1 MRYPFIR
8 DHADEYPIRTMC
20 RVLEV
25 SPSGYYAWSKR
36 PESKRA
42 RENRRILTEIKA
54 IFTRFKERYG
64 SPRVLKELRKREIF
78 CDIKRVARL
87 MAQNDLRARQRRK
100 YKATTDSKH
109 DFPVAPN
116 LLDRQFDATAP
127 DQIWLADITYIQ
139 TIEGWL
145 YLAFILDMFSRR
157 IVGWS
162 TSTSLS
168 RRLAIDALMMAIWRR
183 RPPVGM
189 IHHSDRGVQY
199 ASDDYQAILDA
210 HGVVCSMSRKG
221 DCWDNA
227 PAESFISTL
236 RMEELFGKEKLTR
249 EQINALLFDY
259 IEAFY
264 NFERLHS
271 SLGYLSPVEFERM
284 ARVA

>member
-8 DHADEYPIRTMC
+8 DHTDEYPIRTMC

-25 SPSGYYAWSKR
+25 SASGYYAWCKR
-36 PESKRA
+36 PESERT

-64 SPRVLKELRKREIF
+64 SPRVHKELQKLGIF
-78 CDIKRVARL
+78 CNIKPVERL
-87 MAQNDLRARQRRK
+87 MAENGLRARQRRK
-100 YKATTDSKH
+100 YRITTDSRH
-109 DFPVAPN
+109 DYLVAPN
-116 LLDRQFDATAP
+116 ILDRQFAATAP
-127 DQIWLADITYIQ
+127 NQIWLSDITYIP

-145 YLAFILDMFSRR
+145 YLAFVLDMFSRR

-162 TSTSLS
+162 TSTSLHS
-168 RRLAIDALMMAIWRR
+168 KLAIDALMMAIWRR
-183 RPPVGM
+183 RPSSGL

-199 ASDDYQAILDA
+199 ASDDYQTILDA
-210 HGVVCSMSRKG
+210 HGIVCSMSKKG

-236 RMEELFGKEKLTR
+236 RLEELFGKETLTR
-249 EQINALLFDY
+249 KQINALLFDY
-259 IEAFY
+259 IEVFY

-271 SLGYLSPVEFERM
+271 SLSYLSPVEFERM

>member
-25 SPSGYYAWSKR
+25 SSSGYYAWRKR
-36 PESKRA
+36 PESRRA
-42 RENRRILTEIKA
+42 CENRRILTEIKA
-54 IFTRFKERYG
+54 IFAHFKGRYG
-64 SPRVLKELRKREIF
+64 SPRVLKELLKREIF
-78 CDIKRVARL
+78 CNIKRVERL
-87 MAQNDLRARQRRK
+87 MSQNDLRARQKRK
-100 YKATTDSKH
+100 YKATTDSGH
-109 DFPVAPN
+109 VLPVAPN

-127 DQIWLADITYIQ
+127 DQIWLADITYIP

-168 RRLAIDALMMAIWRR
+168 RQLAIDALMMAIWRR
-183 RPPVGM
+183 RPPVGL

-210 HGVVCSMSRKG
+210 HGLVCSMSRKG

-249 EQINALLFDY
+249 VQINVLLFDY
-259 IEAFY
+259 IETFY

-271 SLGYLSPVEFERM
+271 SLDYLSPVEFERM
-284 ARVA
+284 VRVS